1 MNRNMPCRKWA
12 GGFSLMEKRRGHY
25 LGTEIDGKW
34 WKRYRKNQFLA
45 RGLGDYWQNEEGFY
59 FLREA
64 TQEPI
69 FIPFRQALAIKT
81 GKWHSGRW
89 AMGRD
94 IIKIVWQSEG
104 HELSSGFIVAGGK
117 KETLLLKDDLEGLV
131 KRAKK

>member
-1 MNRNMPCRKWA
+1 
-12 GGFSLMEKRRGHY
+12 MEKRRGHY

-34 WKRYRKNQFLA
+34 WKRYGKNQFLA

-59 FLREA
+59 FLRYA

-69 FIPFRQALAIKT
+69 FIPFRQALTIKT
-81 GKWHSGRW
+81 GKWHFGRW

-117 KETLLLKDDLEGLV
+117 KETLLLKNDLERLV
-131 KRAKK
+131 KGAEK